1 MSKCEY
7 LLRHQPV
14 PNDGNLSKGWLG
26 MENSQKVVKH
36 QSRGYLFA
44 KRVTDIVLSVI
55 ALILLSPVFLVIWL
69 LDSFG
74 DNKGPVFF
82 KQTRIGMHHQPF
94 KIYKFR
100 SMIVNADEILH
111 QDPELYQKYVANNY
125 KLEPEEDPRITRLG
139 RILRKTSLD
148 EIPQFI
154 NILKGEMSLIGP
166 RPVVKEEVEI
176 YGDRAD
182 KFLSVKPGA
191 MGLWQSSGRSNIGYP
206 ERCDLELSYVDH
218 ASYWYDCRILFK
230 NLISIFKSTG
240 AY

>member
-1 MSKCEY
+1 
-7 LLRHQPV
+7 
-14 PNDGNLSKGWLG
+14 
-26 MENSQKVVKH
+26 MENSQKMVKNP
-36 QSRGYLFA
+36 SRGYLFA

-82 KQTRIGMHHQPF
+82 KQTRIGMHHRPF

-166 RPVVKEEVEI
+166 RPVVKEEVKI

-191 MGLWQSSGRSNIGYP
+191 MGLWQASGRSNIGYP
-206 ERCDLELSYVDH
+206 ERCDLELSYVDN

>member
-1 MSKCEY
+1 
-7 LLRHQPV
+7 
-14 PNDGNLSKGWLG
+14 
-26 MENSQKVVKH
+26 MENSQKMVKH
-36 QSRGYLFA
+36 PSRGYLFA

-82 KQTRIGMHHQPF
+82 KQTRIGMHHRPF